1 MDCVFCGIAA
11 KTIPATVLYEDET
24 VLAFRDLNPRAPLH
38 ALVIPKVHVAS
49 LADATDPAVVG
60 RVALAAAAVATAA
73 GYGERGYRVVANT
86 GPDAGQSVGH
96 LHFHVLAG
104 RHLGWPPG

>member
-86 GPDAGQSVGH
+86 GPDAGQTVAH

-104 RHLGWPPG
+104 RPLGWPPG

>member
-11 KTIPATVLYEDET
+11 KTVPAEILYEDEA
-24 VLAFRDLNPRAPLH
+24 VLAFRDLHPRAPFH

-49 LADATDPAVVG
+49 LAEATDPAVVG
-60 RVALAAAAVATAA
+60 RVVLAATAVATAA
-73 GYGERGYRVVANT
+73 GHGERGFRVVANT

-104 RHLGWPPG
+104 RPLAWPPG